1 MTYSLSNMAE
11 NRKRGAGEVFS
22 YKLPSLLQLQ
32 AMKKSVANHR
42 GQVSVKYA
50 CHPPDST
57 ISGDRTTSAEKPT

>member
-11 NRKRGAGEVFS
+11 NRKRGEGEVFS

-42 GQVSVKYA
+42 GQV
-50 CHPPDST
+50 
-57 ISGDRTTSAEKPT
+57 R